1 MSTFNINSIDYDDV
15 RSWIHKARQKGS
27 SWQEIIYGCE
37 GNTDGLNEMIQM
49 QVRFNGWPKNMSPEL
64 WFEIVESLKK
74 EEETRK
80 YNRGSNYQYWYRF
93 EPKSDGSENGYENTY
108 SSFFL
113 ADDAKVTIIPS
124 ELIMQNF
131 SNLGSTP
138 SSDGTP
144 KYYHIFIRSVGDGKF
159 SLILREPA
167 SDVDVTKYTYKL
179 E

>member
-1 MSTFNINSIDYDDV
+1 MAHSYVTNDGKD
-15 RSWIHKARQKGS
+15 
-27 SWQEIIYGCE
+27 IYH
-37 GNTDGLNEMIQM
+37 LRIS
-49 QVRFNGWPKNMSPEL
+49 K
-64 WFEIVESLKK
+64 
-74 EEETRK
+74 K

-108 SSFFL
+108 SAFFL